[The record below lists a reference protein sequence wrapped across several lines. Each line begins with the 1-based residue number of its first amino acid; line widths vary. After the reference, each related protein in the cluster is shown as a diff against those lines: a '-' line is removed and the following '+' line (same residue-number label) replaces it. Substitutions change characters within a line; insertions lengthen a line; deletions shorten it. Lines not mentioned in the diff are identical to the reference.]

1 MGYLSWQPGI
11 NFSRRS
17 TRTVSDHSVIQEEKS
32 VVLEL
37 LGVEKSY
44 PGNPPVGALRGI
56 DLLVRKGELLALVGT
71 SGSGKSTMLN
81 VMGALDRPTA
91 GNVFIE
97 GQDLSNL
104 SDRQLSSLRG
114 RRIGFIFQQFHLIAG
129 MSAVENVSTGL
140 LYQGIS
146 RSRRNSDAI
155 ALLHRVGLGDRL
167 GHLPHQLSGGEQQ
180 RVAIARA
187 LMGEPAIILADEL
200 TGNLD
205 SKTSE
210 EIIELLHQLNG
221 DGSTIV
227 VVTHDGA
234 LARSFPGMVTLL
246 DGLVAND
253 SRAA

>member
-1 MGYLSWQPGI
+1 M
-11 NFSRRS
+11 
-17 TRTVSDHSVIQEEKS
+17 
-32 VVLEL
+32 VLEL

-104 SDRQLSSLRG
+104 SDRRLSSLRG

-210 EIIELLHQLNG
+210 EIIELLHQLNR

>member
-1 MGYLSWQPGI
+1 M
-11 NFSRRS
+11 
-17 TRTVSDHSVIQEEKS
+17 IQEEKS

>member
-1 MGYLSWQPGI
+1 M
-11 NFSRRS
+11 
-17 TRTVSDHSVIQEEKS
+17 IQEEKT

-210 EIIELLHQLNG
+210 EIIELLHQLNR
-221 DGSTIV
+221 DGSTMV

>member
-1 MGYLSWQPGI
+1 M
-11 NFSRRS
+11 
-17 TRTVSDHSVIQEEKS
+17 TREEQA

-44 PGNPPVGALRGI
+44 PGNPPVRALRGI
-56 DLLVRKGELLALVGT
+56 DLLVREGELLALVGT

-81 VMGALDRPTA
+81 VMGALDQPTA

-146 RSRRNSDAI
+146 RARRHSSAL

-167 GHLPHQLSGGEQQ
+167 THLPHQLSGGEQQ

-187 LMGEPAIILADEL
+187 LMGEPAIILADEP

-205 SKTSE
+205 STTSE
-210 EIIELLHQLNG
+210 EIIELLHQLNQ

-227 VVTHDGA
+227 VVTHDRA
-234 LARSFPGMVTLL
+234 ITHSFPGMVTLL

-253 SRAA
+253 SRVA

>member
-1 MGYLSWQPGI
+1 M
-11 NFSRRS
+11 
-17 TRTVSDHSVIQEEKS
+17 IQEEKT

-44 PGNPPVGALRGI
+44 PGNPPVRALRGI

-210 EIIELLHQLNG
+210 EIIELLHQLNR

-227 VVTHDGA
+227 VVTHDEA
-234 LARSFPGMVTLL
+234 LAHSFPGMVTLL